1 MNMVTKRRE
10 SSMLKW
16 GPQSLEM
23 EDFLRERE
31 RGPREGEEEE
41 RSERSGKVFQ
51 TEGKEDTTRDDTLWR
66 SFGAKQ
72 QSHK

>member
-10 SSMLKW
+10 SYILKW
-16 GPQSLEM
+16 GLQTLEM

-31 RGPREGEEEE
+31 REPREGEEEE

-51 TEGKEDTTRDDTLWR
+51 TEGKEDTTRHDTLWR